1 MFQYAAA
8 RAVAERVDAELVL
21 DRWSGFA
28 RDREYRRKY
37 ELTPFAIRGRPATW
51 RESWPIW
58 CYRFQE
64 KFFSGKNNG
73 ERGLR
78 IERRWY
84 GAFVSD
90 DNQCFYPE
98 LFEQAREGAYLM
110 GYYQSP
116 LYFEGMADQIRQELM
131 PPIPTDQ
138 RFLELGTRLRS
149 QPTVAVGIRL
159 YEESKDPAAHA
170 LGRKEKG
177 MAEIRAALEGLR
189 QRHPGL
195 KVALFCTHRAKC
207 LEELCLPHDTAF
219 VTHEEWFHQS
229 ISRLWLLTQCRHHLF
244 NNSSFYWWGAW
255 LSETHHGGAGTGQEI
270 WMSDSFINPAVNSFS
285 WKTF

>member
-1 MFQYAAA
+1 M
-8 RAVAERVDAELVL
+8 
-21 DRWSGFA
+21 
-28 RDREYRRKY
+28 K
-37 ELTPFAIRGRPATW
+37 
-51 RESWPIW
+51 
-58 CYRFQE
+58 
-64 KFFSGKNNG
+64 
-73 ERGLR
+73 
-78 IERRWY
+78 RRWY
-84 GAFVSD
+84 GTFLSD

-131 PPIPTDQ
+131 PPTPTDQ
-138 RFLELGTRLRS
+138 RFLELGARLRS

-159 YEESKDPAAHA
+159 YEESKDPAVHA
-170 LGRKEKG
+170 RQGRQKS

-219 VTHEEWFHQS
+219 VTHEEFFQDAVPS
-229 ISRLWLLTQCRHHLF
+229 LWLLTQCRHHLF

-255 LSETHHGGAGTGQEI
+255 LSAVHHGGPKAGQGI
-270 WMSDSFINPAVNSFS
+270 LSADNFCNLRAYGKNWVLY
-285 WKTF
+285 